1 MLKKPQCCW
10 RQIFRIPWNKPVP
23 HPSTLSKI
31 RQRLDADGNDHMA
44 ELNAHLVR
52 KAQEERLLK
61 SRNKLRVDTTV
72 VEANIHHPTD
82 SGLIADTVRVV
93 TRLVKQAQAAVD
105 EAGTAVRDRTR
116 SIKKRVL
123 AIAKVLKRRTQE
135 AVEEVRR
142 ITGEMADHPRKRPL
156 RPPGE

>member
-1 MLKKPQCCW
+1 M
-10 RQIFRIPWNKPVP
+10 
-23 HPSTLSKI
+23 
-31 RQRLDADGNDHMA
+31 
-44 ELNAHLVR
+44 
-52 KAQEERLLK
+52 
-61 SRNKLRVDTTV
+61 RVDTTV

-93 TRLVKQAQAAVD
+93 TRLVKQAQAAVG